1 LQLSFWVLRYR
12 GKRASH
18 WYPAL
23 N

>member
-12 GKRASH
+12 GKRASR